1 MVWCLLSW
9 MEVVNEK
16 LKSNEDVLND
26 EIVAVSVNIKF
37 MLALSHHPFPCSLP
51 VIL

>member
-1 MVWCLLSW
+1 M
-9 MEVVNEK
+9 EK

-37 MLALSHHPFPCSLP
+37 MLALYPIIHSPALSL
-51 VIL
+51 